1 MTSTSVTAKFIKVF
15 DAKNET
21 HVKWLG
27 AMFDMAESMSDPS
40 AHIKLVK
47 SVNENPMGVKLDQRD
62 ALDWPH
68 IHFALS
74 TVYAKEVWNCRAW
87 IPTKN

>member
-1 MTSTSVTAKFIKVF
+1 MTSITAKFIKAF
-15 DAKNET
+15 DAKNEE

-27 AMFDMAESMSDPS
+27 AMFDLAESMADPS
-40 AHIKLVK
+40 SQIRLVK
-47 SVNENPMGVKLDQRD
+47 SVNENPMKIKLEQRD

-74 TVYAKEVWNCRAW
+74 ATYAKEVWRGRAW
-87 IPTKN
+87 VPPQTN

>member
-1 MTSTSVTAKFIKVF
+1 MTSTSITAKFIKAF
-15 DAKNET
+15 DAKNEV

-27 AMFDMAESMSDPS
+27 AMFDMAESMGDPS
-40 AHIKLVK
+40 AQIRLVN
-47 SVNENPMGVKLDQRD
+47 SVNANPMKVKLDQRD

-74 TVYAKEVWNCRAW
+74 AVYAKEVWNRRAW
-87 IPTKN
+87 VPPQN

>member
-1 MTSTSVTAKFIKVF
+1 MTSTSITGKFIKAF
-15 DAKNET
+15 DANNET

-27 AMFDMAESMSDPS
+27 AMFDMAESMGDPS
-40 AHIKLVK
+40 AQPRLVVV
-47 SVNENPMGVKLDQRD
+47 VNYNPMGIKLDQRD

-74 TVYAKEVWNCRAW
+74 AVYAKEVWKGRAW